1 MITRRKLVAA
11 FGAGAF
17 APPMALAPF
26 SSFAQQPPKVWRI
39 GFMGTGSAVQ
49 MTSRV
54 EALRRGL
61 SDLGYVEGKN
71 IVIEYRYADGKSER
85 YPILAAELVRL
96 NVDVL
101 ATHAQGTAAAQR
113 ATRTIPIVTAATNDL
128 VALGL
133 VPSLARPGGNLTG
146 GIFFADEL
154 AAKRIELLK
163 ETIPGLTRV
172 ALLLAANNVAN
183 PILLDVIAPTVKH
196 LKLTMQQILVQE
208 DANFESAFADMAKQ
222 RAGAAAI
229 PDTPLFMWNAKTVAA
244 LALKHRLP
252 LCGTPEL
259 AEAGGM
265 LGYGV
270 HIPAMFYRAAYFIDK
285 ILKGAKPG
293 DIPIEQAA
301 KFDCVV
307 NLKTAKAIGVKIPGS
322 IMIRATKVIE

>member
-1 MITRRKLVAA
+1 MNTRRKLVAA
-11 FGAGAF
+11 FGAAT
-17 APPMALAPF
+17 LAPF
-26 SSFAQQPPKVWRI
+26 SSFAQQPAKVWRI
-39 GFMGTGSAVQ
+39 GFLCTGSAAQ

-54 EALRRGL
+54 EALRKGL

-128 VALGL
+128 VAQGL

-146 GIFFADEL
+146 GIFFTDEL
-154 AAKRIELLK
+154 GAKRIELLK

-172 ALLLAANNVAN
+172 ALLLSANNNVAN
-183 PILLDVIAPTVKH
+183 HILLDVIAPTVKH

-222 RAGAAAI
+222 RVGALAI
-229 PDTPLFMWNAKTVAA
+229 PDTPLFTWNAKTVAA

-307 NLKTAKAIGVKIPGS
+307 NMKTAKAIGVKIPGS